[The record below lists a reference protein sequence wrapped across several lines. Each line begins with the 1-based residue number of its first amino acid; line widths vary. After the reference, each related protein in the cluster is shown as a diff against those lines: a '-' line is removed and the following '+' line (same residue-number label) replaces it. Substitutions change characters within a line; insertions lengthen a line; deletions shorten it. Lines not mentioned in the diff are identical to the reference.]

1 MLDGQ
6 GLARVAKRKKT
17 ERSNFD
23 EYERGILIIKFW
35 KKLTLLS
42 SRFSHRI
49 SRVFFKVGRKNKKFV
64 VIG

>member
-23 EYERGILIIKFW
+23 EYERGINILILILLEKTNITIFHIEFHAYSS
-35 KKLTLLS
+35 KLVEKMRNL
-42 SRFSHRI
+42 
-49 SRVFFKVGRKNKKFV
+49 
-64 VIG
+64 

>member
-23 EYERGILIIKFW
+23 EYERGILI
-35 KKLTLLS
+35 LLEKTDITIFKIFTS
-42 SRFSHRI
+42 NFTRI
-49 SRVFFKVGRKNKKFV
+49 LQSW
-64 VIG
+64 

>member
-23 EYERGILIIKFW
+23 EYERGIL
-35 KKLTLLS
+35 TLLEKTDIVIFKIFTS
-42 SRFSHRI
+42 NFTRI
-49 SRVFFKVGRKNKKFV
+49 LQSW
-64 VIG
+64 

>member
-23 EYERGILIIKFW
+23 EYERGILI
-35 KKLTLLS
+35 LLEKTDITIFTS
-42 SRFSHRI
+42 KIFTSNFTRI
-49 SRVFFKVGRKNKKFV
+49 LQS
-64 VIG
+64 